1 MLEKV
6 DRLADEDLNKYQ
18 EVVVTTKNGE
28 VYVINR
34 GSIIF
39 PWSSDRPNVNVKL
52 KVCRVNFKLSFQLL
66 AQEETLGFFVSQSTV
81 VSITAKRK

>member
-1 MLEKV
+1 MTEKL
-6 DRLADEDLNKYQ
+6 DRLADKDLNKYQ
-18 EVVVTTKNGE
+18 EVVVTTKNRE

-52 KVCRVNFKLSFQLL
+52 KVCQIDRKLSFQLL
-66 AQEETLGFFVSQSTV
+66 AQEEILGFFVSQSTV
-81 VSITAKRK
+81 VSITAKKK